1 MTIITNDSK
10 AAPQFAIRNN
20 DGQDQSQR
28 LVMSIK
34 YPFCSN
40 FFFISLNYSGNN
52 HRLYQYLILRRKI
65 HCSLNPELCSTA
77 NKHHGNKNDSP
88 TVKPDVNVMQ
98 SVFMFDISVMIRYP
112 PCCMSGIPIGNCIN
126 CNDKGEDF
134 NHHYIV
140 DPHNPGR

>member
-1 MTIITNDSK
+1 MAILSLLVTFTILTMTIIPNDSK

-20 DGQDQSQR
+20 DGQDQSQ
-28 LVMSIK
+28 
-34 YPFCSN
+34 
-40 FFFISLNYSGNN
+40 SGNN

-77 NKHHGNKNDSP
+77 NKQHGNKNDSP

-98 SVFMFDISVMIRYP
+98 SLVMVDIPVMIRYP

-134 NHHYIV
+134 NDHYIV